1 MCKQIQT
8 QPTITC
14 IAGVQSQGRLS
25 PKLKPQ
31 ALLSL
36 GKTWEGSLGK
46 TWEVNLPATLSL
58 RQHRQKPIFLL
69 YYNRGCVYFSSAVF
83 YQYMH
88 ASFLSFPCLDFVHRQ
103 LYSVEKKQTQRI
115 YCIIYCYFGIFR
127 CNFSGAYYRVNISA
141 NLVNENMSPKCTEAQ
156 ICFHSFKR
164 HTLYSP
170 HGSFKCIISP
180 FCLHRLFKATAFD
193 SAYFNR
199 CGFGSVY

>member
-1 MCKQIQT
+1 MIGVCKQIQT

-31 ALLSL
+31 ALL
-36 GKTWEGSLGK
+36 SLGK

-103 LYSVEKKQTQRI
+103 LYSVEKQAQR
-115 YCIIYCYFGIFR
+115 IYCYFGIFR

-170 HGSFKCIISP
+170 PRKFQMH
-180 FCLHRLFKATAFD
+180 
-193 SAYFNR
+193 Y
-199 CGFGSVY
+199 